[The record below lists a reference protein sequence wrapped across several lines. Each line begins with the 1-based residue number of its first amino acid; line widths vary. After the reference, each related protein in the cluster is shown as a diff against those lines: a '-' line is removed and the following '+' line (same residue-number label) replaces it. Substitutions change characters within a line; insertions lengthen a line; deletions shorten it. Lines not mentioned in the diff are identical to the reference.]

1 MQPTNKITP
10 FLWYN
15 DTLEEALEFYASVF
29 KNFEI
34 KSRDTNNGKT
44 FTAIIVIEGQELMTL
59 NWNGPFQFNQSVSF
73 FIKCETQ
80 EEVDY
85 YWNSLLANGGRESQC
100 GWLQDKF
107 GLSWQVVPE
116 ILGELMGSP
125 DREKAN
131 RVMQAMMKMVKLDVA
146 TLKKAAE

>member
-15 DTLEEALEFYASVF
+15 DTLDEALEFYASIF

-34 KSRDTNNGKT
+34 KSRNSNNGKT
-44 FTAIIVIEGQELMTL
+44 FTAIIVIEGQELMLL
-59 NWNGPFQFNQSVSF
+59 NWGSEFRFNPSVSL
-73 FIKCETQ
+73 FIKCQTQ

-85 YWNSLLANGGRESQC
+85 YWDSLLADGGRESQC

-107 GLSWQVVPE
+107 GLSWQVVPQ
-116 ILGELMGSP
+116 ILGELMSNT

-131 RVMQAMMKMVKLDVA
+131 RVMQAMMKMIKLDIA
-146 TLKKAAE
+146 ALKEAAE

>member
-15 DTLEEALEFYASVF
+15 ENLEEALSFYGSIF

-34 KSRDTNNGKT
+34 KSQDTNNGKL
-44 FTAIIVIEGQELMTL
+44 FTAVIIIEGQELMML
-59 NWNGPFQFNQSVSF
+59 NWSGPFQFNQSVSF

-85 YWNSLLANGGRESQC
+85 YWDNLLADGGKESQC
-100 GWLQDKF
+100 GWLEDKF
-107 GLSWQVVPE
+107 GLSWQIVPK

-131 RVMQAMMKMVKLDVA
+131 RVMQAMMKMVKLDIA
-146 TLKKAAE
+146 TLQKAAE

>member
-15 DTLEEALEFYASVF
+15 DTLDEALEFYASIF

-34 KSRDTNNGKT
+34 KSRNRNNGKT
-44 FTAIIVIEGQELMTL
+44 FTAIIVIEGQELMML
-59 NWNGPFQFNQSVSF
+59 NWGSEFRFNPSVSL
-73 FIKCETQ
+73 FIKCQTQ

-85 YWNSLLANGGRESQC
+85 YWDSLLADGGRESQC

-107 GLSWQVVPE
+107 GLSWQVVPQ
-116 ILGELMGSP
+116 ILGELMGNP

-146 TLKKAAE
+146 ALKKAAE

>member
-10 FLWYN
+10 FFWFN
-15 DTLEEALEFYASVF
+15 DTLDEALEFYASVF

-44 FTAIIVIEGQELMTL
+44 FIAIIVIEGQELMTL
-59 NWNGPFQFNQSVSF
+59 NWGSEFQFNPAVSL
-73 FIKCETQ
+73 FIKCKTQ

-85 YWNSLLANGGRESQC
+85 YWDSLLANGGRESQC

-116 ILGELMGSP
+116 ILGELMGNP

-146 TLKKAAE
+146 ALKKAAE

>member
-15 DTLEEALEFYASVF
+15 DTLDEALEFYASVF

-34 KSRDTNNGKT
+34 KSRGTNNGKT
-44 FTAIIVIEGQELMTL
+44 FTAIIVIEGQQLMML
-59 NWNGPFQFNQSVSF
+59 NYGSEFRFNPSVSL
-73 FIKCETQ
+73 FIKCQTQ

-85 YWNSLLANGGRESQC
+85 YWESLLADGGRESQC

-116 ILGELMGSP
+116 ILGQLMGSP

-131 RVMQAMMKMVKLDVA
+131 RVMQAMMKMIKLDVA
-146 TLKKAAE
+146 ALKKAAE